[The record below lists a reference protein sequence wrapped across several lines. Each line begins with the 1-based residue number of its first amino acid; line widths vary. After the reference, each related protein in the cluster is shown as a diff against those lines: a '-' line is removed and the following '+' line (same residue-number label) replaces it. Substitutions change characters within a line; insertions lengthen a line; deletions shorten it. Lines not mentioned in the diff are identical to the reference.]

1 MNEESTDIVAVP
13 NPLFEA
19 LARPFPISEI
29 EFRAGATNQEKTKAL
44 ALAYITSRAAMA
56 RLDAVMGPGNW
67 KDEYTAGPAG
77 GVLCSLSLRINNEW
91 ITKQDGA
98 ENTNFE
104 AVKGGFSDAFKR
116 ACVKWGIGRYLY
128 YLSGTWVKCQ
138 ERGKS
143 IILAEDPRLPEW
155 ALPGG
160 SGMPPEAVTS
170 PKPRPSQAAPSEA
183 QVIEGTVEETS
194 PKASTSQSSA
204 EAAQLGRTTKPMETG
219 TPKAEPTSLTGTRQ
233 KNQWPDAQKILKTL
247 MQDGLIDSVEHA
259 VGILNHSVFMNVA
272 EGKLELYDIAVYL
285 CGWQSLPEN
294 LSTNDKAELTNEKYL
309 AGAPKEWEDAAKHI
323 LGMKL

>member
-19 LARPFPISEI
+19 LAQPFPISEI

-44 ALAYITSRAAMA
+44 ALAYITSRAGMA

-77 GVLCSLSLRINNEW
+77 GVLCSLSLRIDGEW

-98 ENTNFE
+98 DNTNFE

-128 YLSGTWVKCQ
+128 YLEGTWVKCQ
-138 ERGKS
+138 ERGKT
-143 IILAEDPRLPEW
+143 IVLAEDPRMPAW

-160 SGMPPEAVTS
+160 AGVPSEVAQAK
-170 PKPRPSQAAPSEA
+170 PKP
-183 QVIEGTVEETS
+183 VEELVKETS
-194 PKASTSQSSA
+194 PK
-204 EAAQLGRTTKPMETG
+204 ETG
-219 TPKAEPTSLTGTRQ
+219 KSQLPKVQDTPPGKIPETTSGTTSTAGRQ
-233 KNQWPDAQKILKTL
+233 KNQWEQDVIKILKG
-247 MQDGLIDSVEHA
+247 MGLVDSPQHLVA
-259 VGILNHSVFMNVA
+259 ILNRSPFVDVPYG
-272 EGKLELYDIAVYL
+272 ELELYDAAVYL
-285 CGWQSLPEN
+285 CGWHDYSGKNPNMTTDEKN
-294 LSTNDKAELTNEKYL
+294 LVINKLYL
-309 AGAPKEWEDAAKHI
+309 DGAPKEWEDAAKHI

>member
-19 LARPFPISEI
+19 LAQPFPISEI

-44 ALAYITSRAAMA
+44 ALAYITSRAGMA

-77 GVLCSLSLRINNEW
+77 GVLCSLSLRIDGEW

-98 ENTNFE
+98 DNTNFE

-128 YLSGTWVKCQ
+128 YLEGTWVRCQ
-138 ERGKS
+138 ERGKT
-143 IILAEDPRLPEW
+143 IVLAEDPILPAW

-160 SGMPPEAVTS
+160 AGIPPEAAP
-170 PKPRPSQAAPSEA
+170 PKPKP
-183 QVIEGTVEETS
+183 VEELVKETN
-194 PKASTSQSSA
+194 PKDQ
-204 EAAQLGRTTKPMETG
+204 TTPQPLTTG
-219 TPKAEPTSLTGTRQ
+219 TPKAETISSTGTRQ
-233 KNQWPDAQKILKTL
+233 KNQWEQDVIKTL
-247 MQDGLIDSVEHA
+247 VTDGIVDSAPHA
-259 VGILNHSVFMNVA
+259 LVILNRSPFMDV
-272 EGKLELYDIAVYL
+272 EYGKLELYDAAVYL
-285 CGWQSLPEN
+285 CGWQSQPQQLEAAE
-294 LSTNDKAELTNEKYL
+294 KAKIVNEQYQK
-309 AGAPKEWEDAAKHI
+309 GAPKEWEDAAKHI